1 MTIGIS
7 NLPTR
12 DSFARKIKE
21 SNDKLP
27 GILEGYVTA
36 YVNFK
41 TDPNNNEYNTS
52 FGVAKSNV
60 DNELNA
66 LKAIN
71 QSILEAIN
79 TYNAN
84 MSDMNRNINKS
95 KITNTELK
103 RKLGIAT
110 GEQAGSGQ
118 LIGDYRQWYNN
129 AYNRNW
135 ALCIGIVL
143 SFFVTATVFYVPP
156 ENRKVDMT
164 AAQVDKLR
172 YEQAQLKKDKIEAE
186 LKRNEELQSK
196 LKLQQ
201 QLQNKRRYKY
211 DTNTDTDN
219 PDTLIN
225 KAKEQNVDLV
235 KQQQDINKELERF
248 DISKLKKVK

>member
-1 MTIGIS
+1 MF
-7 NLPTR
+7 L
-12 DSFARKIKE
+12 
-21 SNDKLP
+21 
-27 GILEGYVTA
+27 
-36 YVNFK
+36 
-41 TDPNNNEYNTS
+41 
-52 FGVAKSNV
+52 
-60 DNELNA
+60 
-66 LKAIN
+66 
-71 QSILEAIN
+71 
-79 TYNAN
+79 
-84 MSDMNRNINKS
+84 
-95 KITNTELK
+95 
-103 RKLGIAT
+103 
-110 GEQAGSGQ
+110 
-118 LIGDYRQWYNN
+118 
-129 AYNRNW
+129 
-135 ALCIGIVL
+135 
-143 SFFVTATVFYVPP
+143 P

-225 KAKEQNVDLV
+225 KAKQQNVDLV